1 MIGRRNAPPVEPEI
15 DEPKG
20 FDDFDLRLGDIMR
33 GERATIG
40 KSLLDVQRELKIKAS
55 YISAIE
61 NSDPSAFETPGFIAG
76 YVRSYA
82 RYLGLDPEWAF
93 SKFCEEGNFAVAH
106 GMSSAASGPR
116 AAKISAAK
124 SAGLGANQFE
134 QPNTPFVPRAESI
147 FSRIEPGALGSSLV
161 LVALIGFIGYGG
173 WSVLQEMQRVQF
185 APVEQ
190 TPGVTAQ
197 VDPLVPAEGLVAA
210 SDITTTLSAP
220 DAEALD
226 RLFRAPT
233 LDVPVMVARDGPIAT
248 LDPNK
253 VATVVEAPREAPTLG
268 GGANNDP
275 ILQAVELALGEQA
288 PAQPTVRVTGTDIPE
303 VVMFAARPA
312 WVQVKAADGTTLFEK
327 ILDAGEGWALPKT
340 EVTPLLKSG
349 NAGSVYFAV
358 DGQVYGPAG
367 DGPSIVRE
375 VALGADDLRSVYG
388 VASDLR
394 DIDVGAVIQQ
404 AMERRAAS
412 Q

>member
-349 NAGSVYFAV
+349 NAGSVYFAM